1 MSETQKDSIIQSV
14 AGLTSLT
21 ERINE
26 ICGRMST
33 PDYSALQ
40 TALKGSTLWANS
52 IKPMESIMDAVLKGS
67 ALSAALAAPSKW
79 SLNPS
84 EVGPLSLAA
93 ATKNAL
99 IPSITSLAAMEAQ
112 TSLLT
117 RNGEIKPLTSI
128 ATQIASITDVLASQ
142 TDYVRQLIAPTS
154 MLADLQ
160 RVAVQTHKNIA
171 NAGKLMPW
179 QLGVLDTVSLMA
191 DRQID
196 WASRFSSTAYSDYPF
211 SLTESIKDIY
221 PKINVIEVLPE
232 ELEYEKT
239 QEEGITPS
247 EALEKTPA
255 FRFSERAK
263 ALIERVTTINQICKR
278 TNRKPIFT
286 FSEATMMAAVTLGGT
301 ECVNRNS
308 FGDVIDG
315 LYFIF
320 YENLEHIK
328 SLVTEESVVNEDVYQ
343 CIFRVK
349 DMRTDVRHDIE
360 HGGKSKI
367 NKKNKDIGESY
378 SHYTGKV
385 ALTSKN
391 DYRTTQAGLYDDFE
405 ILTDHL
411 LGIVEKQG

>member
-1 MSETQKDSIIQSV
+1 
-14 AGLTSLT
+14 
-21 ERINE
+21 
-26 ICGRMST
+26 MST

-52 IKPMESIMDAVLKGS
+52 MKSTESVMDVVLKGS
-67 ALSAALAAPSKW
+67 ALSAALSAPSKW
-79 SLNPS
+79 SLNPF
-84 EVGPLSLAA
+84 EVGEFSLEA

-99 IPSITSLAAMEAQ
+99 SPSLTALAAMEAQ

-117 RNGEIKPLTSI
+117 RNGEIKSLTSI
-128 ATQIASITDVLASQ
+128 ATQIASITDVLVSQ
-142 TDYVRQLIAPTS
+142 SDYVRQLIAPTS

-160 RVAVQTHKNIA
+160 RVAEQTHKTIA
-171 NAGKLMPW
+171 DAGKLIPW

-191 DRQID
+191 DRQVD
-196 WASRFSSTAYSDYPF
+196 WASRISSTAYSDYPF
-211 SLTESIKDIY
+211 SPTESLNDLY

-247 EALEKTPA
+247 EALGKTPA

-286 FSEATMMAAVTLGGT
+286 FSDTTMMAAVTLGGT
-301 ECVNRNS
+301 ECVNRSS
-308 FGDVIDG
+308 FGDVIDS

-320 YENLEHIK
+320 YENIEHIK

-367 NKKNKDIGESY
+367 KKKNKDIGESY

-385 ALTSKN
+385 ALTSKS
-391 DYRTTQAGLYDDFE
+391 DYRKTQAGLYDDFKT
-405 ILTDHL
+405 LTDHL

>member
-1 MSETQKDSIIQSV
+1 
-14 AGLTSLT
+14 
-21 ERINE
+21 
-26 ICGRMST
+26 MST

-52 IKPMESIMDAVLKGS
+52 IKPTESVIDVVLNGS

-93 ATKNAL
+93 ATKNVL
-99 IPSITSLAAMEAQ
+99 CPSITALAAMEAQ

-154 MLADLQ
+154 MLTDLQ
-160 RVAVQTHKNIA
+160 RVAEQTHKTIA
-171 NAGKLMPW
+171 EAGKLIPW
-179 QLGVLDTVSLMA
+179 QLGVLDAVSLMA
-191 DRQID
+191 DRQVD
-196 WASRFSSTAYSDYPF
+196 WASRISTTAYRDYPF
-211 SLTESIKDIY
+211 SLTERINDLY
-221 PKINVIEVLPE
+221 PKINVIDVLPE

-239 QEEGITPS
+239 QEEGISPG

-301 ECVNRNS
+301 ECVNRSS
-308 FGDVIDG
+308 FGDVIDS

-320 YENLEHIK
+320 YENIEHIK
-328 SLVTEESVVNEDVYQ
+328 SLVTDESVVNEDVYQ

-367 NKKNKDIGESY
+367 NKKNNDIGESY